1 MQARYISALTAT
13 LVLVS
18 GFAAAQQ
25 AGAPASVGP
34 ESLRSAE
41 SAKTGAIF
49 HELANDKMM
58 VPGLNVTF
66 GDLQRMEIYST
77 GDKKIGDVDK
87 VLADS
92 TNAIRAITVQVGGFL
107 GIGSREAVIPIDKL
121 QKGNEKDR
129 LVASMSKAEIE
140 ALEEWSDAYR
150 GSSPDR
156 APTAAVPVLNI
167 PAWE

>member
-1 MQARYISALTAT
+1 MQLRYISALTAA

-18 GFAAAQQ
+18 GLAAAQQ
-25 AGAPASVGP
+25 AGAPAGP
-34 ESLRSAE
+34 EIPMSTDLP
-41 SAKTGAIF
+41 KTGAIY

-58 VPGLNVTF
+58 VPGLDVTF
-66 GDLQRMEIYST
+66 GDLQRMEVYGA

-87 VLADS
+87 VLADR
-92 TNAIRAITVQVGGFL
+92 TNAIRAVTVQVGGFL

-129 LVASMSKAEIE
+129 LVTSMSKAEIE

-150 GSSPDR
+150 GASSNR
-156 APTAAVPVLNI
+156 APAVEAPIRNI